1 MAQNKK
7 IRSQVEMNNPDL
19 NYFIAFKI
27 NTKETDVTKIK
38 DALTKKRNTFA
49 AQQTVINY
57 IKKLNNFLNKVLHIK
72 RQPVLN
78 VKYHLK
84 SLKKLIT
91 T

>member
-27 NTKETDVTKIK
+27 NTKETDVTKLK

-49 AQQTVINY
+49 AQQTVPKIIWHQRY
-57 IKKLNNFLNKVLHIK
+57 NKHRFTPPNGTSHFCK
-72 RQPVLN
+72 A
-78 VKYHLK
+78 
-84 SLKKLIT
+84 
-91 T
+91 

>member
-49 AQQTVINY
+49 AQQTVINSRLVELKED
-57 IKKLNNFLNKVLHIK
+57 IDQIMLNDATD
-72 RQPVLN
+72 R
-78 VKYHLK
+78 K
-84 SLKKLIT
+84 SVV
-91 T
+91 